1 MTRFF
6 RSSLF
11 PTSLAWLTV
20 SYRLLRY
27 SLFPI
32 CTCVA
37 LFPTSISVDLFPT
50 SLGWL
55 PVSYQSFALLSV
67 SYQSWLAP
75 CFVTVFC
82 ATLCFL
88 PVLVGSRFR
97 KSLLRYTLFPTS
109 ICVALFPTSP
119 ARFYFL
125 RAIWAALCFLK
136 DIRATLCFLTDIC
149 AALCFLTDIR
159 AALCFLTDICADPF
173 HTSLTILSVS

>member
-6 RSSLF
+6 AALCFLPVLLGLLF
-11 PTSLAWLTV
+11 RT
-20 SYRLLRY
+20 RLLRY

-32 CTCVA
+32 STCVA
-37 LFPTSISVDLFPT
+37 LFPTSISVGLFPT

-67 SYQSWLAP
+67 SYQSWLAH

-97 KSLLRYTLFPTS
+97 NSLLRYTLFPTS

-119 ARFYFL
+119 VRFYFL
-125 RAIWAALCFLK
+125 RAFWAALCFLK
-136 DIRATLCFLTDIC
+136 
-149 AALCFLTDIR
+149 DIR

-173 HTSLTILSVS
+173 PTSLTILSVS